1 LEASTASRGRR
12 EGVRAM
18 PKRRSRARI
27 VRATVVLR
35 TLRHPFSR
43 AAILFAVVRDDAHA
57 NRFRVIRAIL
67 IAIGSSTTRFRE
79 VFQKNFLCPFV
90 DESDAIPS
98 SRGARSCAA
107 RRIAPTASS
116 ARRACKKSAIY
127 KGFLRCRKIADEL
140 ARGAKVFVTLD
151 KKISASRRASIVLTV
166 RVNASL
172 RRESVF
178 FIAL

>member
-1 LEASTASRGRR
+1 LGGFHRVTRTARGGARDAKASFA
-12 EGVRAM
+12 
-18 PKRRSRARI
+18 RSNRPCNGRAR
-27 VRATVVLR
+27 
-35 TLRHPFSR
+35 TLQHPFSC
-43 AAILFAVVRDDAHA
+43 AAIRFAVVRDDANA

-79 VFQKNFLCPFV
+79 VVQNFFLRPSV

-98 SRGARSCAA
+98 SRGAHSCAA

-127 KGFLRCRKIADEL
+127 KGFSHLGKIGDEL
-140 ARGAKVFVTLD
+140 ARGTKVFAALD
-151 KKISASRRASIVLTV
+151 KKFAASRCASSAATAC
-166 RVNASL
+166 VNASL